1 VPEWLNSEECLKMIC
16 TPDTLFLPNTS
27 SYLFLSRLNSVKCVR
42 GRDCNIRQK
51 ALAIATARKK
61 KKKLNKINV
70 IDSSSTDRGGRSY
83 RDDDGTHPGEC
94 EPMRMEKSKP
104 PTETL
109 VFRFSFLLLNENVL
123 RFSVKFW
130 VFNQRKKRENN
141 AKDSRRKQNLDS
153 IIIKWNRKGSNTT
166 P

>member
-1 VPEWLNSEECLKMIC
+1 LQHPAKSLGNCHREKE
-16 TPDTLFLPNTS
+16 
-27 SYLFLSRLNSVKCVR
+27 
-42 GRDCNIRQK
+42 
-51 ALAIATARKK
+51 KK
-61 KKKLNKINV
+61 KINKINV

-123 RFSVKFW
+123 RFSVKF
-130 VFNQRKKRENN
+130 
-141 AKDSRRKQNLDS
+141 
-153 IIIKWNRKGSNTT
+153 
-166 P
+166 